1 VYLIDRLPVQVNAL
15 ELLLTAGITLAICFL
30 ATVYPALKAAWLEP
44 VEGLRYE

>member
-1 VYLIDRLPVQVNAL
+1 MEISTL

-30 ATVYPALKAAWLEP
+30 ATVYPALKAAYLQP